1 MQSDAVSSGVSATTS
16 IQSGERR
23 KSPRFDMH
31 FSAFVRALGDPW
43 SVSETTGVSAAGS
56 SFVTDRPFL
65 LNAPV
70 EYVLTFPP
78 DLTKAAQPLR
88 VRFFGTVIR
97 CERSAEGR
105 GTFGIAV
112 HNTAHRYL
120 TQQEG
125 ADFEAMERRLQPNTN
140 STVSSEPRK
149 AG

>member
-1 MQSDAVSSGVSATTS
+1 MQSDAVSSGVSAGAS
-16 IQSGERR
+16 IQSRERR
-23 KSPRFDMH
+23 KSLRFDMH
-31 FSAFVRALGDPW
+31 FSAFLRALGDPW
-43 SVSETTGVSAAGS
+43 AVSETTDVSTAGS

-65 LNAPV
+65 LNTPV

-78 DLTKAAQPLR
+78 DLTKATQPLR
-88 VRFFGTVIR
+88 VRFFGMVLR
-97 CERSAEGR
+97 CERNAKGS

-125 ADFEAMERRLQPNTN
+125 VDFQAMERRLQSGTN
-140 STVSSEPRK
+140 STVTTQPRR